1 MSNFTIPFWM
11 MKNRHKHPLP
21 FLVTLA
27 GCVLMLAWVDPA
39 NATEVTRQLTQ
50 KGYAISQ
57 LRKGD
62 VAIVK
67 NSHNDLRVVFNVFN
81 SSGTPEQFE
90 SGAFIEKN
98 SADYHFVF
106 PRFVKSLLQADI
118 RTWRKRE

>member
-1 MSNFTIPFWM
+1 

-57 LRKGD
+57 LRKSD

-67 NSHNDLRVVFNVFN
+67 NSHNDLKVLFKGFNAAPAFEYNTASAVVQNH
-81 SSGTPEQFE
+81 STE
-90 SGAFIEKN
+90 
-98 SADYHFVF
+98 YHYIF
-106 PRFVKSLLQADI
+106 PHIVKSALQADI
-118 RTWRKRE
+118 RTWMKRE